1 MCATQADE
9 TTFSEKE
16 EICRSGDAQ
25 ALRRQTMVRYMR
37 LDQVIPLT
45 TLTHTLWRSTLGDFC
60 VFYGLDVAEE
70 LQDAE
75 LFQHQG
81 IMITARVLLCYF
93 VGDAAAIGCHSR
105 YMQLREFVESSM
117 PQSLK
122 WRLCATCQQATWCG
136 TAVDSEMKLQAVE
149 RRTQIDRWAR
159 LSVTF
164 RAQLP
169 LDPCSSLS

>member
-1 MCATQADE
+1 
-9 TTFSEKE
+9 
-16 EICRSGDAQ
+16 
-25 ALRRQTMVRYMR
+25 
-37 LDQVIPLT
+37 
-45 TLTHTLWRSTLGDFC
+45 
-60 VFYGLDVAEE
+60 
-70 LQDAE
+70 
-75 LFQHQG
+75 
-81 IMITARVLLCYF
+81 MITARVLLCYF

>member
-1 MCATQADE
+1 
-9 TTFSEKE
+9 
-16 EICRSGDAQ
+16 
-25 ALRRQTMVRYMR
+25 
-37 LDQVIPLT
+37 
-45 TLTHTLWRSTLGDFC
+45 
-60 VFYGLDVAEE
+60 
-70 LQDAE
+70 
-75 LFQHQG
+75 
-81 IMITARVLLCYF
+81 MITARVLLCYF

-169 LDPCSSLS
+169 LDPCSSMSYQQSYHTDEGKQVFVRPTKTSRPRAEHEAAGMGYSQQAAQKNLYHHCKFMCIGG